1 VSAVPPV
8 IPTTPTRR
16 SRSCLLWGLGG
27 CSLIV
32 VVAIAGAFI
41 GGAALYHY
49 YQQTGF
55 NCLPSDF
62 PAYPGTG
69 PGAYNY
75 ELNGTVPGSSCN
87 MVFQSHDS
95 TSTVLDFYES
105 RLGTGSWQIT
115 SSNRDVGQII
125 FSKVNTT
132 NTKGTVQVL
141 AKDGYTQITIQL
153 YGF

>member
-1 VSAVPPV
+1 MVPPV
-8 IPTTPTRR
+8 IPTTPARR
-16 SRSCLLWGLGG
+16 SLSCLWWGLGG
-27 CSLIV
+27 CALIV
-32 VVAIAGAFI
+32 VVVIAGAFI

-75 ELNGTVPGSSCN
+75 ELNGTAPGTSCN
-87 MVFQSHDS
+87 MVFHSNDS

-105 RLGTGSWQIT
+105 RLGTGDWQIT
-115 SSNRDVGQII
+115 SSNRDGGQII
-125 FSKVNTT
+125 FSKVNRT

-141 AKDGYTQITIQL
+141 AKDGYTEITIQL
-153 YGF
+153 YSF